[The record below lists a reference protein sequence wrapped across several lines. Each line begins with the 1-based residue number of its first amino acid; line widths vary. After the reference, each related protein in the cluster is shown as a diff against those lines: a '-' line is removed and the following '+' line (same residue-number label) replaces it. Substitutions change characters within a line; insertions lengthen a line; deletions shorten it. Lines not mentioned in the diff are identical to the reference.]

1 MDYRHALS
9 GLEGEM
15 DKRPITLEQDKPE
28 VRSKRLDK
36 WQPDPVA
43 QKRMG

>member
-1 MDYRHALS
+1 MPE
-9 GLEGEM
+9 LEELHS
-15 DKRPITLEQDKPE
+15 DIFPFSKQYITLEQDKPE